1 MDSVFGELEKKL
13 SGEVAIVTTTFYR
26 PNNFIDDAREKLAR
40 KTIREATR
48 RGYRVIVMDYN
59 SSKDTLDFFRNCGAE
74 IHKRT
79 EEGMGAA
86 RREAISCA
94 AESGL
99 PIVAWTEPEKVPYI
113 PEVIKTAAPIFAG
126 QAEMVIPRRVPVT
139 LKHYSNQQYSELL
152 GNAFFHKLTG
162 LDLDV
167 WFGPRTW
174 SKNLSH
180 YFLEYQD
187 KTYGDKWDSM
197 FVPIVSIIKDRHKI
211 ASVDVNYIHP
221 PEQASLEDNDL
232 SFYRKRVEQ
241 LDTLFR
247 ALETYW
253 KKEFTVL

>member
-1 MDSVFGELEKKL
+1 MGSVFGELEKKL

-26 PNNFIDDAREKLAR
+26 HNNLIDEAREKLAR
-40 KTIREATR
+40 RTIREATK
-48 RGYRVIVMDYN
+48 RGYKVIVMDYN
-59 SSKDTLDFFRNCGAE
+59 SPKDTLDFFTNCGAE

-86 RREAISCA
+86 RREAIKYA
-94 AESGL
+94 VESGL

-113 PEVIKTAAPIFAG
+113 PELIKTVAPIFAG

-174 SKNLSH
+174 SKELSH
-180 YFLEYQD
+180 YFLDYHD
-187 KTYGDKWDSM
+187 KTYGDKWDSI
-197 FVPIVSIIKDRHKI
+197 FVPLVPIIKEGHRIVSVN
-211 ASVDVNYIHP
+211 VDYIHP
-221 PEQASLEDNDL
+221 PEQALLEDNDL

-253 KKEFTVL
+253 RK